1 MSATKHQFLIT
12 ASAEDIGSLG
22 VFDSMTGGETDSTD
36 TKHHPGGMG
45 PEEAL
50 GGPASTANVVI
61 SRIFKRS
68 RDMPLRKQLR
78 RKVGKKRMRVKR
90 QPLDADGH
98 AFGDPETFSGIIK
111 RVSPIDEVDS
121 DSGDAAM
128 FEIELGTDEDVG

>member
-1 MSATKHQFLIT
+1 MGATKHQFLIT
-12 ASAEDIGSLG
+12 ASAEDVGNLG
-22 VFDSMTGGETDSTD
+22 TFDSMSGGETDSTD

-61 SRIFKRS
+61 SRNFRRD

-78 RKVGKKRMRVKR
+78 NKIGHKRLRVKR
-90 QPLDADGH
+90 QPLDSDGH
-98 AFGDPETFSGIIK
+98 AFGEPEVFTGILK
-111 RVSPIDEVDS
+111 RVNPIDEVDS

-128 FEIELGTDEDVG
+128 FELELSTDQLVG